1 MGAPVDHQKGWGQP
15 QGQGT
20 YFSRHWYAQVWSSR
34 WHSAMQNRPFMPG
47 TPSTIVAF
55 ELGPRGKPRVRE
67 PRIGSHGF
75 KLLTFGRQEK
85 MSCLGTPHGNQARP
99 LIDWTPEP
107 PIPSKEKKELFTNK
121 FGRGQPE
128 VPCKAL
134 QLRP

>member
-1 MGAPVDHQKGWGQP
+1 
-15 QGQGT
+15 
-20 YFSRHWYAQVWSSR
+20 
-34 WHSAMQNRPFMPG
+34 MPG

-99 LIDWTPEP
+99 LIDWTPEL
-107 PIPSKEKKELFTNK
+107 PIPCMRYAPLKQAKEKKDLFTNK
-121 FGRGQPE
+121 WP
-128 VPCKAL
+128 
-134 QLRP
+134 RPARSTL